1 MITLPQIKTERP
13 ASVEINPE
21 TYSLGLVI
29 PFQPSIVD
37 KNTIQGLLNYSLEV
51 AQLKLERFHERIVIK
66 QITRRLQRIFSN
78 LNYNSHR
85 KSVAIIIEGE
95 EEKVIYL
102 NYSGKPV
109 FLFNDTFSLLDLVG
123 NSIQS
128 PEFELLVF
136 KKDGAELYEYFN
148 NSLHKVF
155 GQTRNLCNEVKPDNN
170 CLIHRIS
177 NIIKRV
183 NSKNDKP
190 VFVFSEDE
198 QQSDKFCEYFPFKE
212 IAFKMNT
219 SSNEDLKSKIKLL
232 VSKIINQWDYQQTKL
247 IKGQI
252 AIAKRN
258 KTLYSELHEV
268 IRVLKHSDDGLLLID
283 SFMKDEIHK
292 ISKNESLFVATQ
304 KLNGEIEKFLA
315 RGNRIEITEGGVLEG
330 LGGIAL
336 IKDNP
341 PKFQHFGVPRKYN
354 EEDFMFE

>member
-1 MITLPQIKTERP
+1 MITSPQIKSERLT
-13 ASVEINPE
+13 SVEKNPE

-37 KNTIQGLLNYSLEV
+37 KNTIQGLLNYSIEV
-51 AQLKLERFHERIVIK
+51 AQLKLERFHENIFIK

-95 EEKVIYL
+95 EEKIIYL

-123 NSIQS
+123 NSIHS

-148 NSLHKVF
+148 DSLHKVF
-155 GQTRNLCNEVKPDNN
+155 SQTRNLCTEVASDSS

-198 QQSDKFCEYFPFKE
+198 DQTDKFCEYFPFKE
-212 IAFKMNT
+212 IAFKLNI
-219 SSNEDLKSKIKLL
+219 SSNEDLKSKIQLIVNK
-232 VSKIINQWDYQQTKL
+232 VINQWNYHQTKL
-247 IKGQI
+247 VKGQI

-258 KTLYSELHEV
+258 QTLHSHLDEV

-283 SFMKDEIHK
+283 RFMKDEIHK
-292 ISKNESLFVATQ
+292 TSKNESLFMATQ

-315 RGNRIEITEGGVLEG
+315 RGNRIEITDGGVLEN

-336 IKDNP
+336 IKENP
-341 PKFQHFGVPRKYN
+341 TNFQYFGAPRKYN
-354 EEDFMFE
+354 EEDFLFQ